1 MTNFNSLNN
10 INFNQNM
17 GNYQRNISNT
27 PAQIVQQN
35 INQTPNQGQ
44 NPNQNA
50 LLNQQ
55 RTLLNPEFLFNFET
69 FQMDNETV
77 TKYLQNLLKLPN
89 SLDKFMQE
97 INNPK
102 LNPKALNI
110 LVENLV
116 NLKAIGE
123 LLNDNSKAA
132 IQKLLQTIAQA
143 AKSTGGNTEQ
153 LKEMLS
159 VLSSIQSSNL
169 NATTNTIKEL
179 LLLYIPI
186 DIQAFNKEVEFKNLS
201 EEEQEKVQSSAL
213 SIMIETINFSNILCL
228 INENDN
234 SLYIELSANENFTFD
249 KFKTIVEVLARE
261 SSIKTYIEFKP
272 AKKYQDANSKQNFKI
287 VSGGFVQTNVL
298 ILAHIIIK
306 AIFKIDSDFGK

>member
-1 MTNFNSLNN
+1 
-10 INFNQNM
+10 M
-17 GNYQRNISNT
+17 GNFQRGITNT

-35 INQTPNQGQ
+35 INQTPQQNQGGEQ
-44 NPNQNA
+44 NNL

-55 RTLLNPEFLFNFET
+55 RTFLNPELLFDFET
-69 FQMDNETV
+69 FKMDNETV
-77 TKYLQNLLKLPN
+77 TKYLQGILKLPN

-97 INNPK
+97 VNNPK

-116 NLKAIGE
+116 NLKALGE

-153 LKEMLS
+153 LKEILS
-159 VLSSIQSSNL
+159 ALSSIQSNTAQAANSNTL
-169 NATTNTIKEL
+169 KEL

-201 EEEQEKVQSSAL
+201 EEEKEKVQSCAL
-213 SIMIETINFSNILCL
+213 SIMLETINFSNILCT

-234 SLYIELSANENFTFD
+234 SLYIELNANEKFTFD
-249 KFKTIVEVLARE
+249 KFKSIVEVLSRE
-261 SSIKTYIEFKP
+261 SSIKTYIEFK
-272 AKKYQDANSKQNFKI
+272 ASKKYDNTNSKQNFKI

-306 AIFKIDSDFGK
+306 AIFKIDSDLTT